1 MYLPDEI
8 PGAKVLITVKT
19 YPQPSNKYHEL
30 VCTAGFLDEKWIRLY
45 PMPFRAL
52 PYKDQYSKYH
62 WVTLD
67 LVRNYSDFRVESY
80 RPKHGIDGIQI
91 GPKIETKGNW
101 LERKRYALKE
111 IFTSMSDLVDLAH
124 KEKRSLGTLKPY
136 EIVGFA
142 IERQEREWKKEWRDY
157 LLQYSLFDRTEEG
170 EGKLRSVIPKL
181 PYKYSYEFLSVGDK
195 KPRKIMIADWEIGA
209 LYWNC
214 IEQCGGN
221 EEEANK
227 LVKAKY
233 FDYFCSQ
240 RDVYLFMGTTQL
252 HHFKPHPFIVI
263 GVFWPPKLPVEQLS
277 LFD

>member
-30 VCTAGFLDEKWIRLY
+30 VCTAGFFDEKWIRLY
-45 PMPFRAL
+45 PVPFRAL

-67 LVRNYSDFRVESY
+67 LVRNYSD
-80 RPKHGIDGIQI
+80 
-91 GPKIETKGNW
+91 
-101 LERKRYALKE
+101 L
-111 IFTSMSDLVDLAH
+111 
-124 KEKRSLGTLKPY
+124 
-136 EIVGFA
+136 
-142 IERQEREWKKEWRDY
+142 
-157 LLQYSLFDRTEEG
+157 
-170 EGKLRSVIPKL
+170 
-181 PYKYSYEFLSVGDK
+181 
-195 KPRKIMIADWEIGA
+195 GA

-214 IEQCGGN
+214 LNQCGGN

-252 HHFKPHPFIVI
+252 HHFKPRPFIII
-263 GVFWPPKLPVEQLS
+263 GVFWPPKLDVEQLS